1 MLAEPAKIIP
11 STKQY
16 RYRCITTER
25 FFPVFFGGAHATQ
38 FFQSCPTCMMEKMQL
53 TLKNSTEFQELTN
66 GQQKLV
72 LERNSTL
79 ALYFT
84 QAKLELAKVR
94 KMYSIFNKWK
104 KIFSLF
110 KKSHNIL
117 SHSTCF

>member
-1 MLAEPAKIIP
+1 MPPNFYKVALLA
-11 STKQY
+11 
-16 RYRCITTER
+16 
-25 FFPVFFGGAHATQ
+25 
-38 FFQSCPTCMMEKMQL
+38 MMEKMQL

-94 KMYSIFNKWK
+94 MICDIFVKKMC
-104 KIFSLF
+104 
-110 KKSHNIL
+110 KS
-117 SHSTCF
+117 T